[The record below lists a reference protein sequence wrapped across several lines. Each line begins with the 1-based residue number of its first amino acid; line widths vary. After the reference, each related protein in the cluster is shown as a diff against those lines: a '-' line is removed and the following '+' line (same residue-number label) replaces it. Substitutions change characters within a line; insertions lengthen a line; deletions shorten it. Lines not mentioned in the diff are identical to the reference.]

1 MKRGTNA
8 VAPAPLILSKRMS
21 VEQSFQ
27 IIAFNCLGQIEANAA
42 NMIEKYDVESL
53 HQMRVGLRRLRSATN
68 LFDTILTLPD
78 FLHDEFN
85 WLGTQLGAARDWDVF
100 TTSTLPTLI
109 GAYTGTPGDKKKLQQ
124 VMLAALDVAYE
135 KHQTVLVTIRS
146 KRYARLIAYGNTWVD
161 GCEWRNGMPKKEK
174 SRLARRIK
182 KFARELIRR
191 KQRRLRKRRRQ
202 WQESD
207 QQTLHRL
214 RIAVKKLRYAAT
226 FFSSLTTSK
235 KMKPYLLELSTIQE
249 ELGRKN
255 DREIA
260 NQLLTQLQAGDG
272 QMAGNVHFTQTCL
285 ASMPGIGTKETR
297 KLLKNSVQ
305 KRRFI

>member
-1 MKRGTNA
+1 MMNIAKPNRQERRIKHGANA
-8 VAPAPLILSKRMS
+8 VTPAPLILSKRMS

-27 IIAFNCLGQIEANAA
+27 IIVFNCLGQIEANAA

-78 FLHDEFN
+78 FLQEELN

-174 SRLARRIK
+174 SRLTRRIK

-191 KQRRLRKRRRQ
+191 KQRRLRKRLRQ

-226 FFSSLTTSK
+226 FFSSLTTS
-235 KMKPYLLELSTIQE
+235 
-249 ELGRKN
+249 
-255 DREIA
+255 
-260 NQLLTQLQAGDG
+260 
-272 QMAGNVHFTQTCL
+272 
-285 ASMPGIGTKETR
+285 
-297 KLLKNSVQ
+297 
-305 KRRFI
+305 